1 DQGQHEYRGRQDQSV
16 EHRGRQDRGY
26 DSRRQD
32 FRGQD
37 QRFNGRN
44 GNDRQGQG
52 NYNQRQH
59 RGQSTRD
66 FNQGHVSGS
75 AGQRRFTETLPP
87 PPLCT
92 TCGKPHPGVCY
103 KATGGC
109 FTCGSTQHKVKDCPQ
124 AKQKQNMPDEVDQNT
139 VDKQCTKIKRKN
151 LLIANENLIANCL
164 SNQLLYDVDVRKC
177 CKVLLADNKVLLV
190 ILKYC

>member
-1 DQGQHEYRGRQDQSV
+1 GQHEYRGRQDQSV
-16 EHRGRQDRGY
+16 EH
-26 DSRRQD
+26 
-32 FRGQD
+32 RGQD

-59 RGQSTRD
+59 RNQSTRD
-66 FNQGHVSGS
+66 FNQGHASGS
-75 AGQRRFTETLPP
+75 ASQRRSTETLPP

-124 AKQKQNMPDEVDQNT
+124 GKQKQSMPADFARLPGMCLIT
-139 VDKQCTKIKRKN
+139 HTIFHSKRT
-151 LLIANENLIANCL
+151 
-164 SNQLLYDVDVRKC
+164 
-177 CKVLLADNKVLLV
+177 
-190 ILKYC
+190 